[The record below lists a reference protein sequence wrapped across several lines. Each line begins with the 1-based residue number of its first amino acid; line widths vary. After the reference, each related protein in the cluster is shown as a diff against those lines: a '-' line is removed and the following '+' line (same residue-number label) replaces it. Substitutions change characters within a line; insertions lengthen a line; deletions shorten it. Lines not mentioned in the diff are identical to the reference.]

1 MPSAAGTLDGVRSI
15 VTAIDHPWRERIE
28 DAWGEIKALF
38 NLRRELAG
46 QTEPRIVLHVAAG
59 YGEEMTR
66 LLGTIAAS
74 TPRFEV
80 RTGAPAILKGPR
92 YLIYVPIE
100 ASDELTALHGRLWHE
115 AAPLAQTLKAAYAP
129 ATWAPHLT
137 LAMGHLPEEILTEL
151 QQFLAMRDWGWRL
164 PIGNLCL
171 VPDDASNA
179 APWTRFDLADAAG

>member
-1 MPSAAGTLDGVRSI
+1 MQSI

-46 QTEPRIVLHVAAG
+46 QTEPRIVLQVAAG
-59 YGEEMTR
+59 YGAGVSR
-66 LLGTIAAS
+66 LLGTVAAA

-80 RTGAPAILKGPR
+80 QTGAPAILKGPR
-92 YLIYVPIE
+92 YLIYVPVE
-100 ASDELTALHGRLWHE
+100 ASDELTALHARLWHE
-115 AAPLAQTLKAAYAP
+115 AAPMAQAVKRAYAP

-137 LAMGHLPEEILTEL
+137 LAMGHLPEAILPEL
-151 QQFLAMRDWGWRL
+151 QQFLSVRDWRWRL

-171 VPDDASNA
+171 VPDDASHVT
-179 APWTRFDLADAAG
+179 PWTRFDLADAAG

>member
-1 MPSAAGTLDGVRSI
+1 MQSI

-59 YGEEMTR
+59 YGDDASR

-80 RTGAPAILKGPR
+80 QMGAPAILKGPR

-100 ASDELTALHGRLWHE
+100 ASDELAALHARVWHE
-115 AAPLAQTLKAAYAP
+115 MASLAQAAKPAYAP

-137 LAMGHLPEEILTEL
+137 LAMGHLPAAILPEL
-151 QQFLAMRDWGWRL
+151 QQFLAVRDWRWRL
-164 PIGNLCL
+164 PIGNICL
-171 VPDDASNA
+171 VPDDASSA
-179 APWTRFDLADAAG
+179 APWTRFDLTGAAG